1 MCPILQICC
10 EAFLKFIL
18 YSIILFGSI
27 VHMLVAVRP
36 FVYISINKKIIGYF
50 IFLREWIFI
59 LNLQSNFAFWDL
71 NYINL
76 FVIRRF
82 VFQFLSRHDPS
93 ESMVPFIHTIDL

>member
-1 MCPILQICC
+1 M
-10 EAFLKFIL
+10 
-18 YSIILFGSI
+18 
-27 VHMLVAVRP
+27 HMLVAVRP
-36 FVYISINKKIIGYF
+36 IVYVSINKKCIGYF
-50 IFLREWIFI
+50 IFLWEWIFI

-82 VFQFLSRHDPS
+82 VFHILPRHDRS